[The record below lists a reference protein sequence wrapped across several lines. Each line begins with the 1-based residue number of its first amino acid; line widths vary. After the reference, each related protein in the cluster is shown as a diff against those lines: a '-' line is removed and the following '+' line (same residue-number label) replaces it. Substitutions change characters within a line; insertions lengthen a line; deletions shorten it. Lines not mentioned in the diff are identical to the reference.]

1 MSRVRCTRHAARAAL
16 VLLAAAWALGCGAQA
31 LPVHTTV
38 LEVQA
43 LASAPELVCAP
54 RPAPPRPAPRPS
66 DAAEP
71 EVPDAAWVQAQVQA
85 LALAQDNAR
94 DLVPDETHKPSAAER
109 PQAPAT
115 FPGRWLAPQPGQ
127 PLRVALWGDSHLA
140 AGFFSQELAR
150 LLALAPEQV
159 NAARWPA
166 TVGRAGVRLP
176 LRKSCASGLWRYESA
191 HADAA
196 AAERSGPGL
205 VSMVSAEP
213 GASVAWDL
221 RSADGQPQRPQLQL
235 LYEQGEAAVQLS
247 VQVDGGAPQTVRLQ
261 GPPGPARL
269 VLQAS
274 APISTLR
281 VTLLQGRWRWHA
293 LQSPPPEGTRLQLD
307 VFGVPGATVAGWKSA
322 ASDYNSAWWGARD
335 HDLVVLAFGT
345 NEGNV
350 QPFDASAYAQTLG
363 AAVAAWRAQFP
374 LAACALI
381 GPGDRGVLVPRA
393 PKRAKGAAKAK
404 GATRA
409 APADL
414 LRFTRVHAQINA
426 LQRQV
431 AQAQGCRFWS
441 AQQAMGGAGS
451 AYRWQA
457 QQPAWMARD
466 LIHFTVPGYQ
476 QLARLWAADMGWDP
490 AVLEPA
496 P

>member
-1 MSRVRCTRHAARAAL
+1 MMRVRGCADAARTAL
-16 VLLAAAWALGCGAQA
+16 ALLAPAWALGCAAQA
-31 LPVHTTV
+31 LPLHTTA

-43 LASAPELVCAP
+43 IAGAPDLVCAP
-54 RPAPPRPAPRPS
+54 RPPRPTPQRGSAEVEVTVP
-66 DAAEP
+66 EP
-71 EVPDAAWVQAQVQA
+71 EQVQAQVQVELQVEVQA
-85 LALAQDNAR
+85 LAEANSALP
-94 DLVPDETHKPSAAER
+94 VPSPIA
-109 PQAPAT
+109 
-115 FPGRWLAPQPGQ
+115 GRWLVAPLPGQ

-150 LLALAPEQV
+150 ALGLAPEQV
-159 NAARWPA
+159 SAARWPA

-176 LRKSCASGLWRYESA
+176 LRQSCASGTWRYESA
-191 HADAA
+191 HADATL
-196 AAERSGPGL
+196 AERSGPGL

-221 RSADGQPQRPQLQL
+221 RRADGLAQRQQLQL
-235 LYEQGEAAVQLS
+235 LYEQGESSVQLS
-247 VQVDGGAPQTVRLQ
+247 VQVDGGEPQTVRLQ
-261 GPPGPARL
+261 GPPGPGRL
-269 VLQAS
+269 LLQAQ

-293 LQSPPPEGTRLQLD
+293 LQSAPPEGTRLQLD
-307 VFGVPGATVAGWKSA
+307 VFGYPGATVAGWKSA
-322 ASDYNSAWWGARD
+322 ASAYNSAWWDGQDYA
-335 HDLVVLAFGT
+335 LVVLAFGT

-350 QPFDASAYAQTLG
+350 QPFDASAYAQTLS

-374 LAACALI
+374 QAACALI

-404 GATRA
+404 GGARA
-409 APADL
+409 AVPDL

-476 QLARLWAADMGWDP
+476 QLARLWAADMGWGP
-490 AVLEPA
+490 ALLEPA